1 MQYFKKAIR
10 LMGLALL
17 IFLASIGLGGGV
29 PIPPSNR
36 KENHIEIKTELK
48 EAEETEKLTF
58 LDIRE

>member
-1 MQYFKKAIR
+1 
-10 LMGLALL
+10 MGLVLL
-17 IFLASIGLGGGV
+17 IFLASIGLSGGV

-48 EAEETEKLTF
+48 ETEETEKLTL

>member
-1 MQYFKKAIR
+1 MQYCKKAIR
-10 LMGLALL
+10 LMGLVLL
-17 IFLASIGLGGGV
+17 IFLASIGLSGGV

-48 EAEETEKLTF
+48 ETEETEKLTL